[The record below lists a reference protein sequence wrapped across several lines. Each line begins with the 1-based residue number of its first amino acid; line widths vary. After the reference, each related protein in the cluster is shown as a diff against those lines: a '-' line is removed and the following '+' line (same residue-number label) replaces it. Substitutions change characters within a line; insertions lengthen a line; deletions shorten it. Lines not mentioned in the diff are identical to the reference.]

1 MEEQLTLYVRYTAK
15 DGCREAFV
23 REIVE
28 AGILTLIRQE
38 AGCLAYDYYF
48 SARDEN
54 VVLRIERWESAEHQR
69 IHMQQPHMTHL
80 REIKDKYIAA
90 TKLGRV
96 RLED

>member
-48 SARDEN
+48 SAQDEN
-54 VVLRIERWESAEHQR
+54 VVLLIERWESAEHQR
-69 IHMQQPHMTHL
+69 IHMQQPHMTRL
-80 REIKDKYIAA
+80 RELKAQYIDG
-90 TKLGRV
+90 TEMGKVQLV
-96 RLED
+96 